1 LQIQWTRDVETA
13 PAFHPALV
21 ATPLTHYRTDLQHTY
36 ELQPATI
43 NRHLISLKRYF
54 AWATAQGLIPVDPA
68 RPVKRLPEMATPPRH
83 LTDQEEHALMAAVT
97 AYGPL
102 RDRTMLTVLLHTG
115 IRAAEL
121 CLLPHTA
128 VMLEQRQGTLRVF
141 GKRRKTRDVP
151 LNATVRALLAAYLPT
166 LSPAASV
173 LFPSGKSGHTL
184 TVRAL
189 GYVVVKYARLAGVP
203 DLSPHDLRHRFG
215 YRMARH
221 VPLHR
226 LADIMGHDSLDTT
239 RIYVQPTRVDLQQ
252 DVETIAWE

>member
-1 LQIQWTRDVETA
+1 MIQVYREKSAFCWRD
-13 PAFHPALV
+13 P
-21 ATPLTHYRTDLQHTY
+21 
-36 ELQPATI
+36 
-43 NRHLISLKRYF
+43 
-54 AWATAQGLIPVDPA
+54 IPVDPA
-68 RPVKRLPEMATPPRH
+68 RPVKRVSEMATPPCD

-115 IRAAEL
+115 IRAAA
-121 CLLPHTA
+121 HGRHA
-128 VMLEQRQGTLRVF
+128 G
-141 GKRRKTRDVP
+141 
-151 LNATVRALLAAYLPT
+151 ATSGDASRLWQAAENPRCAAQCHRGALLAAYLPT
-166 LSPAASV
+166 LHPAVSV

-189 GYVVVKYARLAGVP
+189 GYVVAKYARLAGVP

-215 YRMARH
+215 YRMTRH

-239 RIYVQPTRVDLQQ
+239 RIYVQPTRADLQQ